1 MLPADEDSLLLF
13 DEYGHDL
20 RLRLEDLYRAAKSSA
35 YLSIFLES
43 SVQAINATSLVLVE
57 LSPII
62 GSALPIKNFLK
73 TYVESTEKQPPFAAI
88 STLSQCVVHLG
99 SLLL

>member
-1 MLPADEDSLLLF
+1 MLPADKNNFLLF
-13 DEYGHDL
+13 DEYEQDL
-20 RLRLEDLYRAAKSSA
+20 QLRLEDLYQAAKSSA
-35 YLSIFLES
+35 YLSNFLQS
-43 SVQAINATSLVLVE
+43 GVQAINAKSPVLVE

-62 GSALPIKNFLK
+62 GSALPIKNFLETFVK
-73 TYVESTEKQPPFAAI
+73 TTEKEPPFAAI